1 MSEVLDQCR
10 DFFVRYPSSK
20 GETYGQH
27 LIKNL
32 SLACQKSLESTIL
45 LIHGIFPDFFQDVR
59 TLALVCMDNYDSE
72 SRRVLQHILR
82 DLHN

>member
-1 MSEVLDQCR
+1 MSSEVLDQCR

-32 SLACQKSLESTIL
+32 SLACQKSLESTVL
-45 LIHGIFPDFFQDVR
+45 LIHGIFPNFFQ
-59 TLALVCMDNYDSE
+59 SE
-72 SRRVLQHILR
+72 VSKIMGQIDEREDQHGYKK
-82 DLHN
+82 NT

>member
-45 LIHGIFPDFFQDVR
+45 LIHGIFPDFFQAEVSKIMGQIDER
-59 TLALVCMDNYDSE
+59 EDQNGYKKNT
-72 SRRVLQHILR
+72 
-82 DLHN
+82 

>member
-1 MSEVLDQCR
+1 MSSEVLDQCR

-32 SLACQKSLESTIL
+32 SLACQKSLESTVL
-45 LIHGIFPDFFQDVR
+45 LIHGIFPNVDVAAGR
-59 TLALVCMDNYDSE
+59 KTAAKLLGKKFE
-72 SRRVLQHILR
+72 E
-82 DLHN
+82 